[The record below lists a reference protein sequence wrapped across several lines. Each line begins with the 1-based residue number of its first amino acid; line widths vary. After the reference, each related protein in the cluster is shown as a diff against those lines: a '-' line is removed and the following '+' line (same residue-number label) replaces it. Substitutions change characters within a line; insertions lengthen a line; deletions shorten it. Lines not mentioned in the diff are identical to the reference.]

1 MILDLINGIICS
13 ITKLDGVILKKLGIV
28 LCLLSFGLI
37 FYNSSQ
43 TGSLSN
49 LRSYKIVQ
57 SLREVKYAVEGKT
70 NLIEENQRVLPITSR
85 DEEVNL
91 VVRKMAHVSEYCLL
105 AVLVSNVLFLLGLK
119 GKDAL
124 AFIMVICLL
133 FAVADEFHQMLVPGR
148 NPLLTD
154 VMIDFTGSLVGIGL
168 FYIAYYKMYDR
179 HKIKTKI

>member
-13 ITKLDGVILKKLGIV
+13 ITKLDGAILKKLGIV
-28 LCLLSFGLI
+28 LCLLSFGFI

-70 NLIEENQRVLPITSR
+70 NLIQENQSVLPITSR

-133 FAVADEFHQMLVPGR
+133 FAVTDEFHQMLVPGR
-148 NPLLTD
+148 TPLLTD

-179 HKIKTKI
+179 HTIKTKI